1 MTDWLEE
8 ILDRD
13 TPESVPEGFAQRVVT
28 EAKLSTDGEAKS
40 GGSSLSGVGGG
51 RLIRFPQL
59 MSMCAAAVLL
69 LAVGFWIGQGG
80 DSMHSPAVL
89 GNGPENAMLDLD
101 ELYEN
106 RGVLEAYEI
115 LSDDDLDSA
124 FFDAESGTWALD
136 YTLDG
141 QPK

>member
-1 MTDWLEE
+1 MTDWLDE

-13 TPESVPEGFAQRVVT
+13 TPESVPEGFAQRVVSA
-28 EAKLSTDGEAKS
+28 AKEEGHEDSSELS
-40 GGSSLSGVGGG
+40 GG

-59 MSMCAAAVLL
+59 MSMAAAAVLL
-69 LAVGFWIGQGG
+69 LAVGFWMGQGG
-80 DSMHSPAVL
+80 DRLHSPAVL

-101 ELYEN
+101 ELYQN
-106 RGVLEAYEI
+106 RDVLEAYEV
-115 LSDDDLDSA
+115 LSDDALDSA

-136 YTLDG
+136 YTIEG